1 MTSMDP
7 AHQAAPALEPPTLT
21 LPPQEA
27 EAVRAAY
34 ETASV
39 ILEYGSGGST
49 ILAAS
54 SAQRTVFSVESDAA
68 WARRLGLYL
77 KQHPLPGRV
86 RLHVVDI
93 GKTAAWG
100 KPVNDDGWRGYYHYP
115 ISVWDRPDFEA
126 PDVILIDGRFRAA
139 CFVTSALRITR
150 ETVILWDDYIKRRS
164 YHEVE
169 KWMRPVAMHGRLARF
184 EVEPMKFD
192 PGELAWMMKQFTRPL

>member
-7 AHQAAPALEPPTLT
+7 AHQAVPAIAPPTLT

-27 EAVRAAY
+27 EAVMAAY
-34 ETASV
+34 DRASV

-54 SAQRTVFSVESDAA
+54 VAQRAVFSVESDAA
-68 WARRLGLYL
+68 WAKRLSLYL
-77 KQHPLPGRV
+77 KQNPSPGRV
-86 RLHVVDI
+86 HLHIVDI

-126 PDVILIDGRFRAA
+126 PDVVLIDGRFRAA
-139 CFVTSALRITR
+139 CFVTSVLRIR
-150 ETVILWDDYIKRRS
+150 RKTVILWDDYLRRRS

-169 KWMRPVAMHGRLARF
+169 RWMKPVSMHGRLARF
-184 EVEPMKFD
+184 EVEPMTLD
-192 PGELAWMMKQFTRPL
+192 PREMAWMMKQFTRSL